1 MGKTGFLSV
10 LSGSKPLRC
19 FKTCAKRH
27 ARGAS
32 CVFGMEYEIAS
43 ELAVQNF
50 KLEVHYKR
58 FLLNLSSQNRVH
70 LSRRTPRKNEWQKAK
85 DLQQKEHELP
95 GKQLVEDIK
104 LCVYSKSYAF
114 ILMVSVMSLTA
125 LVRATFML
133 R

>member
-1 MGKTGFLSV
+1 
-10 LSGSKPLRC
+10 
-19 FKTCAKRH
+19 
-27 ARGAS
+27 
-32 CVFGMEYEIAS
+32 MEYKIAS

-58 FLLNLSSQNRVH
+58 FLVNLSSQNIGH

-114 ILMVSVMSLTA
+114 ILMVSVMSWTA
-125 LVRATFML
+125 LVRATFIL